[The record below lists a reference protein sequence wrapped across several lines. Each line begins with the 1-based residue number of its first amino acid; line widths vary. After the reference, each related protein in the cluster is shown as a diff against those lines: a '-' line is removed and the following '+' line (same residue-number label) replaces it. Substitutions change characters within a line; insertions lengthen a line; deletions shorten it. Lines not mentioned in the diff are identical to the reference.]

1 MEAEDPGA
9 ATIAGL
15 LADPVRR
22 EVLSAIVLG
31 ASTREQVT
39 ERLDPLGR
47 SAADV
52 TKAMERLVSAGLV
65 ERNGGGLRLVAE
77 VFGRAARADATARPG
92 PGPVVDDLPAEQ
104 AKVVRAFVRDG
115 RLVSIPAAAG
125 KRRVILELV
134 VQDFEPG
141 RRYSEAMVNLICGR
155 WYADTAALR
164 RYLVDDDLLDRADGE
179 YWRSGG
185 RVIP

>member
-1 MEAEDPGA
+1 METARPSA
-9 ATIAGL
+9 ATVAGL

-22 EVLSAIVLG
+22 EVVAAIVLG
-31 ASTREQVT
+31 ASSKEQVVD
-39 ERLDPLGR
+39 RLDRP
-47 SAADV
+47 AAEV
-52 TKAMERLVSAGLV
+52 TKALERLVSAGMV
-65 ERNGGGLRLVAE
+65 ERQHTGLRLVDEA
-77 VFGRAARADATARPG
+77 FTRAARADPASRPG
-92 PGPVVDDLPAEQ
+92 PGALADGLSAAD

-115 RLVSIPAAAG
+115 RLVSLPVAAG

-185 RVIP
+185 RVVP